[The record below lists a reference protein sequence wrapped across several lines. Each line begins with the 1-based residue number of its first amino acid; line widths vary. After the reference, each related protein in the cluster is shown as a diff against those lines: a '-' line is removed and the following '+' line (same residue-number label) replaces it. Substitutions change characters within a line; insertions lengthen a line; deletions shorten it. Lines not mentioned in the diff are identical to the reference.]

1 MKILTLNNRQA
12 RKAACE
18 AIYACPDGYV
28 MKLTEATRSL
38 EANALMW
45 VLLQNFA
52 DQLKWP
58 VNGKLVSLTS
68 EEWKDVLTAGF
79 ESETVRLAQGI
90 DGGVVMLGRRTSLYG
105 KKKMA
110 EFIEFLIVVGLE
122 RGVFFNE
129 TEAV

>member
-1 MKILTLNNRQA
+1 MKILTLNNSQA

-38 EANALMW
+38 ESNALMW
-45 VLLQNFA
+45 VLLESFS

-58 VNGKLVSLTS
+58 VNGKLVNLTTK
-68 EEWKDVLTAGF
+68 EWKDVLTAGF
-79 ESETVRLAQGI
+79 ESQTVRLAQGL

-105 KKKMA
+105 KAKMN
-110 EFIEFLIVVGLE
+110 EFIEFILSVGIE
-122 RGVFFNE
+122 RGVVFNE
-129 TEAV
+129 META